1 MNKQP
6 SRRAFL
12 QQTTLAGAG
21 LITAGPLQLFSQT
34 KKHTFMNVTIKSKGY
49 AGFDKSGKIAPWNF
63 DRRPVGDDDILID
76 VKFCGICHSDIHEIR
91 GHWGDQTNPQV
102 PRS

>member
-6 SRRAFL
+6 SRSAFL

-34 KKHTFMNVTIKSKGY
+34 KKHTFMNVIIKSKGY
-49 AGFDKSGKIAPWNF
+49 AGFDKSGK
-63 DRRPVGDDDILID
+63 
-76 VKFCGICHSDIHEIR
+76 
-91 GHWGDQTNPQV
+91 
-102 PRS
+102 